1 VVTVSVRFNYPHQVN
16 NPEFI
21 DGSCWPSTL
30 MGVDK
35 QWGTIR
41 PGLYADIIAVR
52 GDVLRDI
59 ELLKRVDMVMKD
71 GVLYKENGQVIEARF
86 E

>member
-1 VVTVSVRFNYPHQVN
+1 MQITAS
-16 NPEFI
+16 I
-21 DGSCWPSTL
+21 GSIL
-30 MGVDK
+30 NAN
-35 QWGTIR
+35 QQGTIQ

-71 GVLYKENGQVIEARF
+71 GVVYKENGQVIEARF
-86 E
+86 K